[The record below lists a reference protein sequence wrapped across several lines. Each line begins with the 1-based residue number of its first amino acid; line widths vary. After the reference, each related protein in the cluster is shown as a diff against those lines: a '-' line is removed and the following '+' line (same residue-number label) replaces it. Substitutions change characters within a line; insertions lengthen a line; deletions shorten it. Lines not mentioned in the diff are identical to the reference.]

1 MLSSQSQLSNYI
13 VVALDV
19 DSFQIIEQAATLRDH
34 LQQASSGM
42 VVLFVRP
49 EMLGKFVDAPAQ

>member
-1 MLSSQSQLSNYI
+1 M
-13 VVALDV
+13 VALDV

-34 LQQASSGM
+34 LQQASPGM